1 MTRHL
6 FCALAFSLVF
16 ACSAYADEET
26 ASTMVAVC
34 AGCHGEK
41 GLSISHPNAPLIA
54 GIPAQHFEEAL
65 FSYQDGARTC
75 AIEPAMCAAIS
86 TLSEE
91 QIIQLADYF
100 SAIPRVDSAEL
111 FNPTL
116 AEIGEVIHND
126 RCARCHVRP
135 DDDDA
140 AESLGIPLHGQ
151 RSAYLRYALEGYL
164 EGRRSALAPRM
175 AEAMDELDETD
186 IESLVHYY
194 ASYRSPDQTSDREVV
209 GGQIERL

>member
-1 MTRHL
+1 MHVLDGRVIARSL
-6 FCALAFSLVF
+6 LLALAFLATSTSAVPAEPGAAPELV
-16 ACSAYADEET
+16 T
-26 ASTMVAVC
+26 VC
-34 AGCHGEK
+34 ASCHGEK

-75 AIEPAMCAAIS
+75 AIEPALCAAVS
-86 TLSEE
+86 ALSEE

-135 DDDDA
+135 DDEDSAD
-140 AESLGIPLHGQ
+140 SLGIPLHGQ
-151 RSAYLRYALEGYL
+151 RSAYLSYALEGYL

-194 ASYRSPDQTSDREVV
+194 ASYRSPD
-209 GGQIERL
+209 